1 MTSLTG
7 VTNPTGGTLQVRS
20 RFELDVHVT
29 AQDLRAALEQDV
41 RAGLTSAPKT
51 LPPKYFYDARGSEL
65 FERITRLVE
74 YYPTRRER
82 EILSARAAEIAACTR
97 ADTLVELGSG
107 SSEKTRLLLSA
118 LQRAGTLRRYVPV
131 DVSEAALRA
140 AGEAIAADYPD
151 IDVHGSV
158 ADFDR
163 HLDRL
168 PPGRTASGRMVA
180 FLGSTIGNLDPVQRR
195 QFLRSLRAG
204 MADGEHLLLGTDLV
218 KDPARLV
225 AAYDDPAGVTAE
237 FNRNVLRV
245 LDRELHGN
253 ADPEAFEHVA
263 LWNADAE
270 WIEMRLRSK
279 VAQRISL
286 TDLDLTVPLQAGEEI
301 RTEISA
307 KFRPAGVER
316 ELSAAGFRQIAWWTD
331 AAADFGLS
339 LSVAT

>member
-1 MTSLTG
+1 VAT
-7 VTNPTGGTLQVRS
+7 

-29 AQDLRAALEQDV
+29 PQDLRITLEQDV
-41 RAGLTSAPKT
+41 RSGLTSTPKT

-65 FERITRLVE
+65 FEEITRLPE

-82 EILSARAAEIAACTR
+82 EILQARADDIAAFSR

-140 AGEAIAADYPD
+140 AGETIAADYPG

-168 PPGRTASGRMVA
+168 PAGMSESGRMVA
-180 FLGSTIGNLDPVQRR
+180 FLGSTIGNLDPAQRR
-195 QFLRSLRAG
+195 HFLASLRAG
-204 MADGEHLLLGTDLV
+204 MDGGEHLLLGTDLV
-218 KDPARLV
+218 KESDRLV
-225 AAYDDPAGVTAE
+225 AAYDDASGVTAE

-245 LDRELHGN
+245 LNRELHAD
-253 ADPEAFEHVA
+253 ADPDCFEHVA
-263 LWNADAE
+263 RWNADAE
-270 WIEMRLRSK
+270 WIEMWLRSRR
-279 VAQRISL
+279 AQVIRL
-286 TDLDLTVPLQAGEEI
+286 ADLDLTVPLRAGEEI

-307 KFRPAGVER
+307 KFRPDGVER
-316 ELSAAGFRQIAWWTD
+316 ELASAGFRQIAWWTD
-331 AAADFGLS
+331 AAGDFGLS
-339 LSVAT
+339 LSVAA